1 MKKRQIASII
11 FAVLCTLSIGFTGL
25 GVVAN
30 PAQTGDGARRVTP
43 QELRQLFKKGQAI
56 VVDVR
61 TEEAYK
67 AGHIKGAW
75 LIPAADIGNRAD
87 ELPRNKL
94 IATYCS

>member
-1 MKKRQIASII
+1 MRKLFMGLMILAAIS
-11 FAVLCTLSIGFTGL
+11 AFTVSL
-25 GVVAN
+25 KISPVNAK
-30 PAQTGDGARRVTP
+30 ATQAAEGARRITP
-43 QELRQLFKKGQAI
+43 VDLRLLLKKGQAI

-75 LIPAADIGNRAD
+75 LIPASNIANRAE
-87 ELPRNKL
+87 ELPRDKL

>member
-1 MKKRQIASII
+1 MKNRQITTII
-11 FAVLCTLSIGFTGL
+11 FAVFCALSAGMTGL
-25 GVVAN
+25 GVLAN
-30 PAQTGDGARRVTP
+30 PVQTGDGARRISP
-43 QELRQLFKKGQAI
+43 QELLQLVKKGQAI

-61 TEEAYK
+61 SEEAYK

-75 LIPAADIGNRAD
+75 LIPAADIANRAD

>member
-1 MKKRQIASII
+1 MKKGQIALII
-11 FAVLCTLSIGFTGL
+11 FALFCALSIGMTGL

-30 PAQTGDGARRVTP
+30 PGQTGDGARRIRP
-43 QELRQLFKKGQAI
+43 QDLLQLVKKGQAI

-75 LIPAADIGNRAD
+75 LIPAADIANRAD